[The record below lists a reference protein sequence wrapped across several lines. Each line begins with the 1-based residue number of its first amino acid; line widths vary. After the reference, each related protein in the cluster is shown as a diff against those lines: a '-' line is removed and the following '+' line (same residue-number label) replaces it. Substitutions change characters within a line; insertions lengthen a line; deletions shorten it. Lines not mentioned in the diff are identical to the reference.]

1 MAARSGRRSRG
12 GMPVKSATAATRSVG
27 TWSHIEIAEGEMFR
41 RAANA
46 DLRPLSPFRYSSNFS
61 IQRNLSHA
69 EFSVKLDFS
78 VGLHRIGGRFAR

>member
-1 MAARSGRRSRG
+1 ML
-12 GMPVKSATAATRSVG
+12 
-27 TWSHIEIAEGEMFR
+27 R

-46 DLRPLSPFRYSSNFS
+46 DFRPLSRFRYSSNFS

-78 VGLHRIGGRFAR
+78 VELYRIGSLFAR